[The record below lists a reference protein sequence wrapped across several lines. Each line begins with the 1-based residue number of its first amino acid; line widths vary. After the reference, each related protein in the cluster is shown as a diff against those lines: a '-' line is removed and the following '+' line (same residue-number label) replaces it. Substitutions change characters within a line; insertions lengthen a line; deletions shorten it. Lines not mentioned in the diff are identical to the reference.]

1 MTRNAVLNALA
12 TLPGKI
18 AEAEAHALLMDRGL
32 TAAREHLTRCEDS
45 HLLSGSIDGRNE
57 ALRAAQ
63 VRAATQVSRE
73 RVLQM
78 EESVARARME
88 LRVLGVEF
96 SAAKAMARVM
106 AGGEG

>member
-1 MTRNAVLNALA
+1 MIRDQLLGTLAALA
-12 TLPGKI
+12 AKI
-18 AEAEAHALLMDRGL
+18 RAAEAHALMMDRGL
-32 TAAREHLTRCEDS
+32 TAAREHLIQCEDAL
-45 HLLSGSIDGRNE
+45 LLSGSIDGKNE
-57 ALRAAQ
+57 ATRAAQ

-96 SAAKAMARVM
+96 SAAKAMARLL
-106 AGGEG
+106 AEPEG